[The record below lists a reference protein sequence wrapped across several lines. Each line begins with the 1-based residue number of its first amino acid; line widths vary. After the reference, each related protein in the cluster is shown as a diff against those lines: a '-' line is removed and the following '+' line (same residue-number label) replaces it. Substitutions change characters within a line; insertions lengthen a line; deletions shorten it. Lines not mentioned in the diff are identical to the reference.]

1 MVYYGI
7 IALGVIALAAG
18 AYLLKSATPASPHHI
33 SSYAAL
39 AAGVVLLIAGIVYC
53 ISEREWQLLRQVLL
67 FAGAFVFCVA
77 LLSGT
82 AWMTVRII
90 TRRSRSDSRLNH
102 NQDA

>member
-1 MVYYGI
+1 MWEEYLEYQKAQAKMIGV
-7 IALGVIALAAG
+7 ALVL
-18 AYLLKSATPASPHHI
+18 
-33 SSYAAL
+33 
-39 AAGVVLLIAGIVYC
+39 LLIAGIVYC

-67 FAGAFVFCVA
+67 FAGAFVSCVA

-82 AWMTVRII
+82 AWMIVRII